1 MGIVG
6 VLMCCGEEASK
17 QAGIISLCRSLALL
31 HCSTFHQMPPDA
43 TLLWER
49 EATHNAMTYM
59 QCIEATSFLVLL
71 RKDKSDNLNPCR
83 RIVGGC

>member
-1 MGIVG
+1 MGGEYGDCG

-43 TLLWER
+43 TLLWGR
-49 EATHNAMTYM
+49 EDGQHTMQWNICNALK
-59 QCIEATSFLVLL
+59 QQVFLFFSEKTRV
-71 RKDKSDNLNPCR
+71 
-83 RIVGGC
+83 II